1 MSSRSFSSLLRS
13 NTFWT
18 VFLIALFVVFGAAL
32 YAMGRL
38 PWCACGLKL
47 WTGDAWGS
55 ASSQHFADPYSTS
68 HFIHGIL
75 FFAILV
81 PLAAHIALRWRV
93 SLAMLLEMGWEI
105 LENSPLI
112 INRYRVA
119 TASLGYTGDTILNS
133 VGDVLFMLLGFWMAL
148 RLPWKWSAALV
159 ILIECV
165 MLLLY
170 RDNLTLNILML
181 LTPIDA
187 VRQWQMGA

>member
-1 MSSRSFSSLLRS
+1 MSSRFISSLLRS
-13 NTFWT
+13 KIFRILL
-18 VFLIALFVVFGAAL
+18 LIALFGVFGVVL
-32 YAMGRL
+32 HAMGRL
-38 PWCACGLKL
+38 PWCTCGLKL
-47 WTGDAWGS
+47 WTADAWGS
-55 ASSQHFADPYSTS
+55 ESSQHFADPYSTS

-81 PLAAHIALRWRV
+81 PLAARIALRWRMV
-93 SLAMLLEMGWEI
+93 LSILLEMGWEI

-112 INRYRVA
+112 INRYRAA

-133 VGDVLFMLLGFWMAL
+133 TGDVLFMLLGFWVAL
-148 RLPWKWSAALV
+148 RVPWKWSVTLV
-159 ILIECV
+159 LIIECV
-165 MLLLY
+165 MLFFY